1 VCESVGVRVRAR
13 IKEKIT
19 RIAEVCLNM
28 VAWRQEEKYENLPA
42 TLNMSIEPEGLSA
55 LPLASAPLQ
64 ACMDIGL

>member
-1 VCESVGVRVRAR
+1 
-13 IKEKIT
+13 
-19 RIAEVCLNM
+19 M